1 MEKEKIKVIGKKNG
15 KIVDLTNIATSLID
29 LANEMANADEVLNRN
44 VVKIGNG
51 AHINIPLKHLGKGA
65 KIIIKKLEEK
75 EKV

>member
-1 MEKEKIKVIGKKNG
+1 
-15 KIVDLTNIATSLID
+15 
-29 LANEMANADEVLNRN
+29 MANADEVLNRN